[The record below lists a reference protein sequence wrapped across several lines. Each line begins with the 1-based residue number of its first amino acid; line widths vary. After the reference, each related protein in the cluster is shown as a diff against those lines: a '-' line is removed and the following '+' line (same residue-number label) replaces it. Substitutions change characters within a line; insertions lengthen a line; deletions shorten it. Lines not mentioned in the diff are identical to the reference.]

1 MKPKVRQWFSLM
13 REKNA
18 RGILLLFI
26 VLFNALLWIISSLIA
41 YLLAPDH
48 YGNIITALWASGIT
62 WMLEPGFYDPAVPIA
77 IRIISIIVILTSMIT
92 FTGGII
98 GYVANIFSNIIDNA
112 KKGNNKLRLY
122 DHIVILNWNHKA
134 LELIADYRY
143 DDETTAI
150 VILSHHDKEAI
161 ENEIKRK
168 LFDAKDGNKKKLS
181 VVVRQGEV
189 FSKRDLMNISIEDS
203 KTIIILSDESE
214 PTTHSHKDMLSM
226 KTLMLVSNLKIKPH
240 QTILVEVKEQGS
252 IGLINDYIAKHSG
265 LSEQILP
272 LLPDELMGRLI
283 AQTLLMP
290 ELNQV
295 YHELLSF
302 EGAEFYTVQGMKPR
316 DFMEK
321 HTHAIPIYH
330 LNDTLYVLS
339 SESKDLELT
348 RDVPLHHYEPLMIND
363 RTRYHEKHIVIFGKN
378 QKLPYILDSIRLY
391 ERENHVKIHVSQME
405 SNEASEIQSY
415 TESMEHIDH
424 ILILSEDN
432 LDPSEYDSE
441 VLVTLL
447 MTQELAKKHHAQI
460 IIELLDPKHFDI
472 AQSYNVQNTIISNE
486 YVSRLMTQLSKNRKL
501 YPLFIDLLTYDEEG
515 SEEETYEV
523 YAYKAKDIMKHA
535 FPISFPT
542 KAQGIYTVFMS
553 GDQDYV
559 WIGTIKEGKLDIFKG
574 DLDKAEPLTI
584 DQEDLLILICK

>member
-1 MKPKVRQWFSLM
+1 MKQKIRQWFSLM

-26 VLFNALLWIISSLIA
+26 VLFNLLLWIVSSLMA
-41 YLLAPDH
+41 YLIAPDH
-48 YGNIITALWASGIT
+48 YGNIVTALWASGIT

-98 GYVANIFSNIIDNA
+98 GYVANIFSSIIDNA
-112 KKGNNKLRLY
+112 KRGKNKLHLY
-122 DHIVILNWNHKA
+122 HHIVILNWNHKA

-150 VILSHHDKEAI
+150 VILSHHDKDVL

-168 LFDAKDGNKKKLS
+168 LYDAKDGNKKKLS
-181 VVVRQGEV
+181 IIVRQGEV
-189 FSKRDLMNISIEDS
+189 FSKRDLMNICIEES
-203 KTIIILSDESE
+203 KTVIILADESE
-214 PTTHSHKDMLSM
+214 VKTLTHKDMLSM
-226 KTLMLVSNLKIKPH
+226 KTLMLVSNLKIKPE
-240 QTILVEVKEQGS
+240 QTILVEVKEQTS

-265 LSEQILP
+265 LNDQILP

-302 EGAEFYTVQGMKPR
+302 EGAEFYTVKNMKAR
-316 DFMEK
+316 EFMET
-321 HTHAIPIYH
+321 HHHAIPIYH
-330 LNDTLYVLS
+330 LHDTLYVLS
-339 SESKDLELT
+339 SESKDIELK
-348 RDVPLHHYEPLMIND
+348 REVPLHHYEPLIIND
-363 RTRYHEKHIVIFGKN
+363 QTRYHEKHIVIFGKN

-391 ERENHVKIHVSQME
+391 ERENHVKIHISHME
-405 SNEASEIQSY
+405 SNEAIDIKTY
-415 TESMEHIDH
+415 TESIEHIDH

-447 MTQELAKKHHAQI
+447 MTQELAKKHQAQI

-501 YPLFIDLLTYDEEG
+501 YPLFIDLLTYDDEG
-515 SEEETYEV
+515 SEDETYEV
-523 YAYKAKDIMKHA
+523 YTYKAKDIIKHA
-535 FPISFPT
+535 FPLSFPT
-542 KAQGIYTVFMS
+542 KALGIYTVFMS
-553 GDQDYV
+553 GNQDYI

-574 DLDKAEPLTI
+574 NLDQEDPLTI
-584 DQEDLLILICK
+584 HEDDLLVVICK

>member
-1 MKPKVRQWFSLM
+1 MKQKIRQWFSLM

-18 RGILLLFI
+18 RGIILLFI
-26 VLFNALLWIISSLIA
+26 ILFNVILWLISSVIA
-41 YLLAPDH
+41 YLIAPEH

-77 IRIISIIVILTSMIT
+77 IRIISILVILTSMIT

-98 GYVANIFSNIIDNA
+98 GYVANTFSNIIDNA
-112 KKGNNKLRLY
+112 NKGKTKLHLY
-122 DHIVILNWNHKA
+122 HHIVILNWNHKA

-150 VILSHHDKEAI
+150 VILSHHDKEVI

-168 LFDAKDGNKKKLS
+168 LFDVQDGNKKKLS
-181 VVVRQGEV
+181 IIVRHGEV
-189 FSKRDLMNISIEDS
+189 FSKRDLMNICIEDS
-203 KTIIILSDESE
+203 KTVVILSDEHELS
-214 PTTHSHKDMLSM
+214 TLTHKDMLSM
-226 KTLMLVSNLKIKPH
+226 KTLMLVSNMNIKPH
-240 QTILVEVKEQGS
+240 QTILVEVKEHSS
-252 IGLINDYIAKHSG
+252 IGLINDYIAKHSR
-265 LSEQILP
+265 LNDQILP

-302 EGAEFYTVQGMKPR
+302 EGAEFYTVKDIKPR
-316 DFMEK
+316 EFME
-321 HTHAIPIYH
+321 HHHYAIPIYS
-330 LNDTLYVLS
+330 LGDTLYVLS
-339 SESKDLELT
+339 SESKDVE
-348 RDVPLHHYEPLMIND
+348 RKREKPLHHYEPLTIND
-363 RTRYHEKHIVIFGKN
+363 QTRYHEKYIVIFGKN

-405 SNEASEIQSY
+405 SNEASAIQSY
-415 TESMEHIDH
+415 TETIEHIDH

-447 MTQELAKKHHAQI
+447 MTQELAKKHQAEI

-486 YVSRLMTQLSKNRKL
+486 YLSRLMTQLSKNRKL

-523 YAYKAKDIMKHA
+523 YAYKAQDILKHS

-553 GDQDYV
+553 GNQDYV

-574 DLDKAEPLTI
+574 NLDLDEPLI
-584 DQEDLLILICK
+584 IFEEDLLVMICK